1 MQFFQNAFD
10 STTTGVD
17 VVATYRK
24 AWENGQSTNLSVSGN
39 YNKFKIDK
47 VFSTNFFDAEGV
59 HDFENAAPRWRSVI
73 SATHQIDK
81 FKATGRLN
89 IWGPYKNMFSVGN
102 PIVQK
107 WDPETFFDMEL
118 SYQATDNYSVA
129 IGARNLFANY
139 PDPDKTGE
147 SATNGRI
154 YRSDTIVDWQ
164 GGFWYAKV
172 SATF

>member
-1 MQFFQNAFD
+1 MGGPEAL
-10 STTTGVD
+10 
-17 VVATYRK
+17 A
-24 AWENGQSTNLSVSGN
+24 
-39 YNKFKIDK
+39 
-47 VFSTNFFDAEGV
+47 
-59 HDFENAAPRWRSVI
+59 
-73 SATHQIDK
+73 K

-89 IWGPYKNMFSVGN
+89 IWGPYKNMFSVAN

-139 PDPDKTGE
+139 PDPDMTGE